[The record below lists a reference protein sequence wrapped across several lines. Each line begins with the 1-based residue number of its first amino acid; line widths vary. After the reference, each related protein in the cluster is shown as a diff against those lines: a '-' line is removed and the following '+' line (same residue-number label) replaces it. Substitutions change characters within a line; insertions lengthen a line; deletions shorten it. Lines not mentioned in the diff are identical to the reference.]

1 MTTELGPKCLKKIKK
16 FFFVMSIVLL
26 FRSGAGYDAH

>member
-1 MTTELGPKCLKKIKK
+1 MFL
-16 FFFVMSIVLL
+16 VLL